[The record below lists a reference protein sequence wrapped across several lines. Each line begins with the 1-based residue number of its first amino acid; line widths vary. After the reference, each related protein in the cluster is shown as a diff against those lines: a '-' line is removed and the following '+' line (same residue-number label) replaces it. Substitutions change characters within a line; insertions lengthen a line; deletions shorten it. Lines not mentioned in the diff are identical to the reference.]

1 MRNFQHLMH
10 GKLPL
15 ESLCTEAILTS
26 KMFKFR
32 GFSSGVKVKRLN
44 KSKVQSKISGDKDE
58 QKIAVLEKL
67 GNSLNLTISVHKMT
81 TLYNDNL
88 IALYL

>member
-26 KMFKFR
+26 KMFKFP

-44 KSKVQSKISGDKDE
+44 KSKIFGNKDE

-81 TLYNDNL
+81 PLYNDNL